1 MKMKRRDFIPLAG
14 TAAVACYM
22 AVRKQPE
29 EKISDGPAGKSAVS
43 IQKCKAYSEDLT
55 GKILVGIQSC
65 GLAVKGKRVL
75 LKPNLVEFD
84 SSTVINTD
92 AAVIAAALEVFQKLG
107 AAEVRI
113 GEGPG
118 HRRDTYD
125 LAEDAAYR
133 KTIPRFDELFVDLNR
148 DDVSPVRGFAEE
160 AEMYFPHAALGADLI
175 VSLAKM
181 KTHHWAGATLSMKN
195 LFGLVPGAVY
205 GWPKNKLHYI
215 GIPQSVVA
223 LSRQFRN
230 TFAIVDGVIGM
241 EGNGPIQGTP
251 KSSGVLVMGRD
262 LVAVDATCCRIMGI
276 DPEKVEYLKLAAD
289 LGHLSPGRIEQRG
302 ETVRSVQT
310 DFQLI
315 ENFRDLRLL
324 NENRG

>member
-1 MKMKRRDFIPLAG
+1 MSISRRKFIPLAG
-14 TAAVACYM
+14 TAAAACYM
-22 AVRKQPE
+22 SLRGRE
-29 EKISDGPAGKSAVS
+29 EKKIPDGPPGNSAVF
-43 IQKCKAYSEDLT
+43 IQKCKSYGEDLPC
-55 GKILVGIQSC
+55 KILAGIQSC

-84 SSTVINTD
+84 SATVVNTD
-92 AAVIAAALEVFQKLG
+92 AAVIAAALDVFQKLG

-125 LAEDAAYR
+125 LASDASYR

-148 DDVSPVRGFAEE
+148 DDVSPVRGFAGE
-160 AEMYFPHAALGADLI
+160 AEMYFPHAALAADLI
-175 VSLAKM
+175 VSVAKM

-215 GIPQSVVA
+215 GIPESVVA

-230 TFAIVDGVIGM
+230 TFAIVDGVVGM

-251 KSSGVLVMGRD
+251 KASGVLVMGRD

-276 DPEKVEYLKLAAD
+276 DPNKVEYLTLAAD
-289 LGHLSPGRIEQRG
+289 LGHLRSHRIEQRG
-302 ETVRSVQT
+302 ESVRSVHT

-315 ENFRDLRLL
+315 DDFRNLRLL
-324 NENRG
+324 NAEA